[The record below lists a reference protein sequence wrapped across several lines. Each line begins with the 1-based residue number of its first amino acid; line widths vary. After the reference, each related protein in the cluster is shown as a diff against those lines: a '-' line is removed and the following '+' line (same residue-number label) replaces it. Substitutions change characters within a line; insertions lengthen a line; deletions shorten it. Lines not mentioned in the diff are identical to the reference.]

1 MKYNINASYESHGRA
16 SSNYADYG
24 GIISPN
30 QAVNDPEQ
38 GQQQQKKPT
47 LAQQRKQMMEQRR
60 EEKKEQFQ
68 A

>member
-1 MKYNINASYESHGRA
+1 VKYNINASYESHGRA
-16 SSNYADYG
+16 SSNYADYA

-38 GQQQQKKPT
+38 GQQQKKPT
-47 LAQQRKQMMEQRR
+47 LAQQRKQVMEQRR
-60 EEKKEQFQ
+60 DEKKEQFQ